1 MMKKL
6 VCFSICLLSA
16 HGAFANGFDKM
27 APNMSILFEE
37 GRHFELRYGATSP
50 QVSGALGPLSSGDV
64 VRDIHS
70 LGLGY
75 KADVN
80 ERLSYALIYDQP
92 FGAGINYT
100 APGYPISGEASLSS
114 HALSGLLKYELG
126 SGTSVYGGLR
136 VHAIEGAY
144 SVVMP
149 FGPYTAST
157 KRDVALGYILGAA
170 YEKPEYGMRF
180 ALTYH
185 SGVKHTAE
193 ATESFSVLGVNTSEG
208 SV

>member
-1 MMKKL
+1 
-6 VCFSICLLSA
+6 
-16 HGAFANGFDKM
+16 
-27 APNMSILFEE
+27 
-37 GRHFELRYGATSP
+37 
-50 QVSGALGPLSSGDV
+50 
-64 VRDIHS
+64 
-70 LGLGY
+70 
-75 KADVN
+75 
-80 ERLSYALIYDQP
+80 
-92 FGAGINYT
+92 
-100 APGYPISGEASLSS
+100 
-114 HALSGLLKYELG
+114 
-126 SGTSVYGGLR
+126 
-136 VHAIEGAY
+136 
-144 SVVMP
+144 MP